1 LRFVLGV
8 PFLLESDT
16 TGTFHSKSGT
26 GLFPWLLVSFKIK
39 SGAFAVALWHLTAF
53 LRVFASGH
61 HMSAPP
67 DQLYARTCLQ
77 VEMTM
82 RRLAADQERLHALWA
97 RLSEPWELVQSTRIA
112 IVESRRLL
120 AQNKEGSSVSLRRR

>member
-1 LRFVLGV
+1 
-8 PFLLESDT
+8 
-16 TGTFHSKSGT
+16 
-26 GLFPWLLVSFKIK
+26 
-39 SGAFAVALWHLTAF
+39 
-53 LRVFASGH
+53 
-61 HMSAPP
+61 MSAPP